1 MGTFAY
7 QRTVEGQN
15 MSYVTIVEDQ
25 DFSYARIINGVPDV
39 AEENGNGNGNGNGGE
54 ENGGE

>member
-15 MSYVTIVEDQ
+15 MSYTTIVEGQ

-39 AEENGNGNGNGNGGE
+39 APEEPVDPGEGEGGE
-54 ENGGE
+54 V